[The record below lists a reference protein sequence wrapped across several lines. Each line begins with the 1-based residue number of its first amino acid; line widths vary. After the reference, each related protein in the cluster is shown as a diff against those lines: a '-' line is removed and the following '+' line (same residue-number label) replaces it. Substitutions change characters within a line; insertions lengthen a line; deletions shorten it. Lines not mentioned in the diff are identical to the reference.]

1 MSQAPPS
8 VELQTRNNWWGY
20 GPNNNGGA
28 ATSKDMLKGS
38 PFKAQVRSLL
48 ALPVQKYKYFLAL
61 LVQKCKYIQIH
72 ALKGRPFKAQVRSLL
87 ALLVKK

>member
-1 MSQAPPS
+1 MLQAPPS

-38 PFKAQVRSLL
+38 PFKAQVRTL
-48 ALPVQKYKYFLAL
+48 LAL
-61 LVQKCKYIQIH
+61 LVQKYKY
-72 ALKGRPFKAQVRSLL
+72 
-87 ALLVKK
+87 